1 MSDSGLATAGGK
13 AIAERHDA
21 VVPGMWPGEEVAATS
36 SSLAARGRPQP
47 WAETSF
53 ARARA
58 IYFTEEE
65 ADLCKTDA
73 MTW

>member
-1 MSDSGLATAGGK
+1 MAK
-13 AIAERHDA
+13 RHDA
-21 VVPGMWPGEEVAATS
+21 VVLGMGPGEEVAATR

-47 WAETSF
+47 WAETPF

-58 IYFTEEE
+58 IFFREEE